1 MKAPV
6 YFHYRVL
13 PIFLSA
19 LVWGISFVPAL
30 KAQTGQPE
38 PKHPV
43 LAQKGK
49 ADEKLLTEF
58 TDQEWLDLI
67 PKQSPR
73 GSPGLTGFG
82 DKNIAL
88 EKWDW
93 NSHKPNQLTCRITGE
108 VYPSEKFPVKQTK
121 VEVLS
126 GKTVAIPF
134 SVNRKHEPVYVQAY
148 IDHQKTY
155 FLNHQLQLLGGAY
168 AATGDE
174 RYARIAAFVLDAW
187 ADYIPDYF
195 IGKGSPGLPPISP
208 QEAEHDR
215 WFVCRV
221 STHNGVA
228 HEWPHPAL
236 YAFDAIYDSPALKDL
251 SAKRGYDVRAHIARD
266 FFGNIGDFFSK
277 RLKPEWAI
285 LSNLPG
291 CYAVL
296 ANAAVILNRPDYLE
310 YLSDY
315 MEAVFGNYCRDGMLP
330 ESFGYHRGY
339 ANANLD
345 TILSMEQFFSIHP
358 ADNDHLR
365 AIKARLQQQAEFLR
379 KCAQAQY
386 PVCYPN
392 GLLPPFGDTTTKME
406 LPRTNTHS
414 ALLPAYGFV
423 ALGDGSG
430 NKQVQLDLAFN
441 ESNNHCQADVLAFT
455 LYAFGQEVLGNNRYD
470 RSPARPY
477 NNSTLSHSTVIIDRE
492 SQFRKRSSALSTG
505 RSTGGNLALYEPGLT
520 GIAVAEVD
528 GSRAYPGKASRYQR
542 LMILN
547 SVDLDHPYVLD
558 FFAVT
563 GGKTQDYLVH
573 GATTFSQKTDLS
585 FSTVPMNGAHPLLAP
600 GEQWQDP
607 SLGAFPIYGMIVNAR
622 QGRSPGTWNATYQG
636 TENNIGVKILATDD
650 GSSQVILGQG
660 PILSSTSETGDEL
673 LPDNPE
679 PKTNSKS
686 GEDMYSAFTKRLRPA
701 LMVRRESK
709 DGTPLQ
715 SLFVSVIE
723 PFKNTSAIAGIERL
737 PLLGDNL
744 DAVAVRIHFVN
755 GRTDTVLVNMD
766 DPSVAGCPG
775 KLDAVVTRDQT
786 YALQGRIGV
795 NVASENG
802 RDQAVMIAGTQFKY
816 GDGSLTSE
824 RASWKGKLA
833 GIQSRKAGASSDA
846 FITDVDLPA
855 GNELKGRWL
864 SLKYGDYLV
873 ATGERQAGIS
883 QQFQIGHIEKIGSQ
897 TVICLVGDPQL
908 SMTGNIVTETTRPH
922 RSFAGVCTFE
932 IPLSKSSVTP
942 NKAHE

>member
-1 MKAPV
+1 MKASKNLFASQV
-6 YFHYRVL
+6 VTL
-13 PIFLSA
+13 FLSI
-19 LVWGISFVPAL
+19 LVSAVSLISDL
-30 KAQTGQPE
+30 SAQTFQPE
-38 PKHPV
+38 PKHPFFP
-43 LAQKGK
+43 QKGK
-49 ADEKLLTEF
+49 ADEKLLDEF
-58 TDQEWLDLI
+58 TDQEWFDLI

-73 GSPGLTGFG
+73 RNPDLTEFG
-82 DKNIAL
+82 EKNVAL
-88 EKWDW
+88 EKWGW
-93 NSHKPNQLTCRITGE
+93 NPHQPNQLTCRVTGE
-108 VYPSEKFPVKQTK
+108 VYPSDKYPLKQTK

-126 GKTVAIPF
+126 GKIVTIPF
-134 SVNRKHEPVYVQAY
+134 AVNRKHESVYVQAY
-148 IDHQKTY
+148 IDFQKTH
-155 FLNHQLQLLGGAY
+155 FLNGRLQFLGGAY

-174 RYARIAAFVLDAW
+174 RYARIIALVLDAW

-221 STHNGVA
+221 STYNGVA
-228 HEWPHPAL
+228 HEWPRPAL
-236 YAFDAIYDSPALKDL
+236 YAFDAIYDSQALKDF
-251 SAKRGYDVRAHIARD
+251 SAKRGYDVRAHIAHD

-277 RLKPEWAI
+277 RMKPEWAI
-285 LSNLPG
+285 RSNLPG
-291 CYAVL
+291 CYTDL
-296 ANAAVILNRPDYLE
+296 ANAATILNRPDYIE

-345 TILSMEQFFSIHP
+345 AILSMEKFFSIHP

-365 AIKARLQQQAEFLR
+365 AIKAKLQQQAEFLR

-392 GLLPPFGDTTTKME
+392 GLLPPFGDTTAKIE
-406 LPRTNTHS
+406 LARTNTHS
-414 ALLPAYGFV
+414 AVLPAYGFV
-423 ALGDGSG
+423 ALGDGYG
-430 NKQVQLDLAFN
+430 DKQVQLDLAFN
-441 ESNNHCQADVLAFT
+441 EFNNHCQGDLLAFS
-455 LYAFGQEVLGNNRYD
+455 LYAFGQEVLGNNRYN
-470 RSPARPY
+470 RGPARPY
-477 NNSTLSHSTVIIDRE
+477 NNNTLSHSTVVIDCE
-492 SQFRKRSSALSTG
+492 SQLRKRSDP
-505 RSTGGNLALYEPGLT
+505 RSTGGNLVLYEPGLG
-520 GIAVAEVD
+520 GIAAAEVD
-528 GSRAYPGKASRYQR
+528 GNRVYQGKASRYQR

-547 SVDLDHPYVLD
+547 SVDLNHPYVLD

-573 GATTFSQKTDLS
+573 GATTCSQKAELS
-585 FSTVPMNGAHPLLAP
+585 FSTVPMNGSHPLLTAD
-600 GEQWQDP
+600 EQWQDP

-622 QGRSPGTWNATYQG
+622 QGRSPGSWNATYQG
-636 TENNIGVKILATDD
+636 SENNIGVKILVADD
-650 GSSQVILGQG
+650 GTSQIILGQG
-660 PILSSTSETGDEL
+660 PVLESVPETGDEL
-673 LPDNPE
+673 LPDNPV
-679 PKTNSKS
+679 PKTNSKAG
-686 GEDMYSAFTKRLRPA
+686 GEMFSAFAKHLRPA
-701 LMVRRESK
+701 LLVRGESK

-766 DPSVAGCPG
+766 DPSVAGCSG
-775 KLDAVVTRDQT
+775 KLDTVVTRDQA

-795 NVASENG
+795 NVVFENG

-816 GDGSLTSE
+816 GDASLTSE
-824 RASWKGKLA
+824 RAVWKGKLA

-846 FITDVDLPA
+846 FITDADLPA

-864 SLKYGDYLV
+864 SLKFGDYLV
-873 ATGERQAGIS
+873 ATGEKQSGIS
-883 QQFQIGHIEKIGSQ
+883 QQFQIDHIEKSGSQ